1 MKQTRKMPNID
12 QEVVN
17 HFGNEWAKF
26 NYLDG
31 VASEALDKQFVA
43 YVSPLDLSLFSKE
56 SSIAADFGAGSG
68 RWADRLKPF
77 FKHVYALEP
86 SESAFEILEKKFK
99 DNAEFTLLNE
109 SVEDNSIPNE
119 SLDLAISLGVLHHI
133 PDTKKAILDIYKK
146 IKPGGT
152 FLCYLYYKVE
162 DKPFH
167 YRILFLLV
175 NCVRN
180 IVSRMPHVIRML
192 LAKLI
197 AIFIYL
203 PLARF
208 SRHQLKKG
216 KDVTN
221 IPLHHY
227 ANMPFVMLENDALDR
242 FGTRLEQRFNK
253 VEISSM
259 LEEAGFELS
268 TINFS
273 DKEPFWTFSI
283 LKSAGI

>member
-1 MKQTRKMPNID
+1 MPNID

-216 KDVTN
+216 KDVKN